1 MGALTD
7 WLMRLYRNAAK
18 ARSNGNANAI
28 DFYTGLKLDG
38 PLNAGMKTY
47 VQVQK
52 EKALADETEDVKT
65 LRQWERNIL
74 REVDENYDPD
84 DDSSDEEAIA
94 ERAKR
99 DALKEKQEAEDEA
112 NNAAKKVKK

>member
-1 MGALTD
+1 M
-7 WLMRLYRNAAK
+7 K
-18 ARSNGNANAI
+18 PRSNGNANAI
-28 DFYTGLKLDG
+28 DFYSGLKLDG
-38 PLNAGMKTY
+38 PLNKGSKTY

-52 EKALADETEDVKT
+52 EQLLAEEQGDVKS

-94 ERAKR
+94 ERARRAAAEEEKAQEQQESIPASQGKKKR
-99 DALKEKQEAEDEA
+99 
-112 NNAAKKVKK
+112 

>member
-1 MGALTD
+1 M
-7 WLMRLYRNAAK
+7 K
-18 ARSNGNANAI
+18 SRSNGNANAI
-28 DFYTGLKLDG
+28 DFYSGLKLDG
-38 PLNAGMKTY
+38 PLNKGMKTY

-52 EKALADETEDVKT
+52 EQGLAEEQSDVKC

-94 ERAKR
+94 ERAR
-99 DALKEKQEAEDEA
+99 RTEEE
-112 NNAAKKVKK
+112 AAKEAAEEAAAAEKKAGGKK